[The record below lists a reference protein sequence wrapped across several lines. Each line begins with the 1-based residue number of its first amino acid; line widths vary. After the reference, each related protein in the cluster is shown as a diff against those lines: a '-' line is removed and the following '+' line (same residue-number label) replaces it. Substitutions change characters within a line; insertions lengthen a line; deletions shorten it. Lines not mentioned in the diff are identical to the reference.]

1 MFSNLKRFTSGQ
13 TLVKVFKTNDVSGL
27 VIAKFN
33 NKKFADKIK
42 IMNNSEIKKIITN
55 LKIKS
60 FDRLF
65 EYS

>member
-33 NKKFADKIK
+33 NEKSSDK
-42 IMNNSEIKKIITN
+42 IMNNSEIKKLTNN

-60 FDRLF
+60 FERLF
-65 EYS
+65 EYK